1 MCIVFLKEEL
11 RDDPL
16 QNTTRLLTYD
26 QGRSGLAWGRSRIES
41 VLLAASFAN
50 FKGHYY
56 VLRSAKAT
64 CKVLS
69 NLVLPTREVLHISLG
84 TISRSSYREQ
94 YYILHKE
101 IVWLSGKL
109 PSRRDQQYTTRY
121 IYSVQL
127 SWTEKASK
135 SPELSWE
142 IYWRCSVLL
151 LLATMKHVE
160 PAPAL
165 LG

>member
-1 MCIVFLKEEL
+1 MRNCKKRADSQVYRRPGQEKRIHMVHNKIHTSSVAKTMCIVFPKEEEL

-16 QNTTRLLTYD
+16 QNTTRLLAYD
-26 QGRSGLAWGRSRIES
+26 QGRSGLARGRSRIES

-84 TISRSSYREQ
+84 TVTEATESSTT
-94 YYILHKE
+94 
-101 IVWLSGKL
+101 
-109 PSRRDQQYTTRY
+109 YTTQGNSLTIRKTSFKERPV
-121 IYSVQL
+121 IHSLYS
-127 SWTEKASK
+127 
-135 SPELSWE
+135 
-142 IYWRCSVLL
+142 
-151 LLATMKHVE
+151 
-160 PAPAL
+160 
-165 LG
+165 